1 MGPHMQYFTLED
13 NLWACTACNAAWFK
27 RHRDD
32 LCKSHIIQERVFS
45 RATFYP
51 VTFDRNFK

>member
-1 MGPHMQYFTLED
+1 MQYFTLED